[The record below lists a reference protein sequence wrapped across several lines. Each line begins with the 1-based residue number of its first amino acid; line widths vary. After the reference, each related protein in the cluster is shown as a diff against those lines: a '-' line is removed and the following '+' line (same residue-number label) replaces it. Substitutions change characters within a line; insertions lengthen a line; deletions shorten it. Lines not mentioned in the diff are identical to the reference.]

1 MARWSITKVIGDTTS
16 GVRNAG
22 TTMSCPSRSMTAGS
36 VSPSG
41 RRVSTTRGIYHPRVS
56 TLHTRAECLRN
67 EPAATGEI

>member
-1 MARWSITKVIGDTTS
+1 MTRWFITKVIGDTTS

-41 RRVSTTRGIYHPRVS
+41 RRVPTTRGSITHASARC
-56 TLHTRAECLRN
+56 TRAECLRN
-67 EPAATGEI
+67 GPAATGEI